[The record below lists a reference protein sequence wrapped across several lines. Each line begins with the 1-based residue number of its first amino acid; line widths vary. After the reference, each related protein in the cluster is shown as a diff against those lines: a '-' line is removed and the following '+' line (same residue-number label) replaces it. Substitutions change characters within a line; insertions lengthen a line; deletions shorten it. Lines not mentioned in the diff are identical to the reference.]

1 MYKQDIV
8 DINELLIIQYV
19 TVILLLL
26 YMVYK
31 NHYNILKL
39 KY

>member
-1 MYKQDIV
+1 MCKRNIM

-19 TVILLLL
+19 TGIILLLH
-26 YMVYK
+26 MVYK
-31 NHYNILKL
+31 NHYNISKL